1 MGASNATSG
10 APEASPHRVSG
21 VNSLRPDDA
30 ALISG
35 SPRPRA
41 PQSPLGVDGDLAT
54 LPQGVTMTSRRTLL
68 SSLAVAATLALPL
81 SAHAQQF
88 FRIGTGGTAGTYYP
102 VGGMIANA
110 VSQPGKIV
118 ATAQASNGSVANVSA
133 IAGGSMESGFS
144 QADVATWAQKG
155 TGLYEGK
162 PNVPGLRLIA
172 NLYPESVHVVVR
184 KGSGIK
190 TVADLKGKRVALDEP
205 GSGTLV
211 NARAILAAYGIK
223 EADIKPEYIK
233 PNQAGDKM
241 KDGSLDAFFFTGGA
255 PAGAIAELASA
266 GSGIDILP
274 LDGKEADALRASS
287 SFFAPDLIAADT
299 YKGVG
304 AVKTLA
310 VGAQWVTSDKADAAT
325 VYEVT
330 KALFSAPAQAQLA
343 AGHAK
348 GKFITKENAIKGAG
362 IPFHPGAEKFYK
374 EAGLLK

>member
-1 MGASNATSG
+1 MK
-10 APEASPHRVSG
+10 
-21 VNSLRPDDA
+21 
-30 ALISG
+30 II
-35 SPRPRA
+35 
-41 PQSPLGVDGDLAT
+41 
-54 LPQGVTMTSRRTLL
+54 RTLIIAL
-68 SSLAVAATLALPL
+68 SVGLAL
-81 SAHAQQF
+81 AGAAQAQQF

-118 ATAQASNGSVANVSA
+118 ATAQASNGSVANVSG
-133 IAGGSMESGFS
+133 IAGGAMESGFS
-144 QADVATWAQKG
+144 QSDVATWAQKG

-172 NLYPESVHVVVR
+172 NLYPESVHVVVK

-190 TVADLKGKRVALDEP
+190 SVADLKGKRVALDEP

-223 EADIKPEYIK
+223 ESDIKPEYIK

-266 GSGIDILP
+266 GGGIDILP
-274 LDGKEADALRASS
+274 IDGAPAEALRKSS
-287 SFFAPDLIAADT
+287 PFFSPDVIAADT

-304 AVKTLA
+304 AVTTLA
-310 VGAQWVTSDKADAAT
+310 VGAQWVTSDKADLNT
-325 VYEVT
+325 VYEIT
-330 KALFSAPAQAQLA
+330 KALFGEAAQKQLA

-348 GKFITKENAIKGAG
+348 GKFITKENAVKSAG
-362 IPFHPGAEKFYK
+362 IPFHPGAEKYYR
-374 EAGLLK
+374 EVGLIK

>member
-1 MGASNATSG
+1 
-10 APEASPHRVSG
+10 
-21 VNSLRPDDA
+21 
-30 ALISG
+30 
-35 SPRPRA
+35 
-41 PQSPLGVDGDLAT
+41 
-54 LPQGVTMTSRRTLL
+54 MTSRRTLL
-68 SSLAVAATLALPL
+68 TSLAVAATLALPM
-81 SAHAQQF
+81 ATQAQQF

-118 ATAQASNGSVANVSA
+118 ATAQASNGSVANVSG
-133 IAGGSMESGFS
+133 IAGGAMESGFS

-274 LDGKEADALRASS
+274 IEGKEADALRASS
-287 SFFAPDLIAADT
+287 SFFAPDLIAAET

-325 VYEVT
+325 VYEIT
-330 KALFSAPAQAQLA
+330 KALFSPAAQAQLA

-348 GKFITKENAIKGAG
+348 GKFITKENAVQGAG

-374 EAGLLK
+374 EVGALK